1 VGSRGK
7 DTGKDTGTDDGTPH
21 DETAGSKRGRKQTMG
36 EPQPERALAPACAAE
51 DPQAAPL
58 ATRQERALALLCQG
72 LRPSA
77 IAQILGTTPG
87 TVRRWLRQRFDGLAR
102 EAREEHASA
111 LLRAIESQR
120 EIARAAWEA
129 YQHERA
135 VEAAA
140 LRGEL
145 DRVKRRAVRRT
156 GGSRSGRARLAKV
169 DQEANQGE
177 ADEDADGEEVLLE
190 EYERPRLPAQGSRYL
205 ALAMSAQREMARL
218 QGLYDEI
225 AQQPGQISITITR
238 RPDGPENVP
247 PEERAA
253 PIAAA
258 MFGPVARDVAAAAND
273 EDNDEGD
280 EDEALP

>member
-1 VGSRGK
+1 MPRGESATSTRRGK
-7 DTGKDTGTDDGTPH
+7 
-21 DETAGSKRGRKQTMG
+21 KRPVK
-36 EPQPERALAPACAAE
+36 PQPGRALASAAAAD
-51 DPQAAPL
+51 DPRTVPL

-72 LRPSA
+72 VRPSA

-87 TVRRWLRQRFDGLAR
+87 TVRRWLRTRFDGLAR
-102 EAREEHASA
+102 EARAEHASA

-135 VEAAA
+135 VEDAA

-145 DRVKRRAVRRT
+145 DRVRRRAVRRM
-156 GGSRSGRARLAKV
+156 GGSCDRRGRAVEAH
-169 DQEANQGE
+169 QEAEQGE
-177 ADEDADGEEVLLE
+177 TDADADGEEVVLE

-205 ALAMSAQREMARL
+205 SLAMSAQREIARL

-238 RPDGPENVP
+238 RPDGPENLP

-253 PIAAA
+253 R
-258 MFGPVARDVAAAAND
+258 GLTTEDTETKELNVRDD
-273 EDNDEGD
+273 GD
-280 EDEALP
+280 EAP